1 MKFTFFMTLH
11 NDIFKMGVVGSLTR
25 RINLDATL
33 FNERTGFIILEYEPF
48 WVYWYRFDS
57 SLAF

>member
-1 MKFTFFMTLH
+1 MTLY
-11 NDIFKMGVVGSLTR
+11 NDIFKMGVDGSLTR